1 MPALNLFQRSDSST
15 DFSLTFHNSIGVVSI
30 VGIILIALIFFG
42 LCLWL
47 ALRFY
52 RKRAAARRESKMG
65 AAFLSVKGLVQ
76 DDGLGNEKDILTSV
90 SMFNQ
95 IIDKDDIDRH
105 FPFLDG
111 RKH

>member
-1 MPALNLFQRSDSST
+1 
-15 DFSLTFHNSIGVVSI
+15 
-30 VGIILIALIFFG
+30 
-42 LCLWL
+42 
-47 ALRFY
+47 
-52 RKRAAARRESKMG
+52 MG